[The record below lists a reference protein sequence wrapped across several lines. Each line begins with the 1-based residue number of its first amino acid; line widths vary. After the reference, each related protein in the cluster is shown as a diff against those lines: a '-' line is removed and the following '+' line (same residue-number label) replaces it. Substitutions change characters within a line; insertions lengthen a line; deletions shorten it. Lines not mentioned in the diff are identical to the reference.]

1 MNKSDIRN
9 EYIKIRKKKF
19 NPLKNISFKLIKS
32 FIFKNKKKPTIGG
45 YFPVSY
51 EIDCLK
57 ILKKLEEEK
66 IRISLPIIQNNNEM
80 EFHKFSFK
88 NPMNINKYGIPEPF
102 KNKVISPDILFVPL
116 VAFDRDLFRIGYGGG
131 YYDRYLAKLKKKKFF
146 ISIGLAF
153 SFQKVKKI
161 PLNNFDKKLDIVITE
176 KQFYK

>member
-9 EYIKIRKKKF
+9 KYLKIRKKKF
-19 NPLKNISFKLIKS
+19 NLQKNISFNLIKN

-80 EFHKFSFK
+80 EFHKYSFK

-116 VAFDRDLFRIGYGGG
+116 VAFDKNLFRIGYGGG
-131 YYDRYLAKLKKKKFF
+131 YYDRYLAKLKKKKIF

-153 SFQKVKKI
+153 SFQKVEKI
-161 PLNNFDKKLDIVITE
+161 PLNSFDKKLDIVITE

>member
-19 NPLKNISFKLIKS
+19 NPLKNISFKLIKN

-80 EFHKFSFK
+80 EFHKYSFK

>member
-9 EYIKIRKKKF
+9 KYIKIRKKKF
-19 NPLKNISFKLIKS
+19 NPLKNISFNLIKS
-32 FIFKNKKKPTIGG
+32 FIFKNKKNPTIGG
-45 YFPVSY
+45 YFPVRY

-57 ILKKLEEEK
+57 ILKKLEEK
-66 IRISLPIIQNNNEM
+66 KMRISLPIIQNNNEM
-80 EFHKFSFK
+80 EFHKYSFK

>member
-9 EYIKIRKKKF
+9 KYLKIRKKKF
-19 NPLKNISFKLIKS
+19 NLRKNISFNLIKN
-32 FIFKNKKKPTIGG
+32 FIFKNKKKPIIGG

-66 IRISLPIIQNNNEM
+66 IRISLPIIQKNNEM
-80 EFHKFSFK
+80 EFHKHSFK

-102 KNKVISPDILFVPL
+102 KNKVILPDILFVPL

-176 KQFYK
+176 KQIYK

>member
-1 MNKSDIRN
+1 
-9 EYIKIRKKKF
+9 
-19 NPLKNISFKLIKS
+19 
-32 FIFKNKKKPTIGG
+32 
-45 YFPVSY
+45 
-51 EIDCLK
+51 
-57 ILKKLEEEK
+57 
-66 IRISLPIIQNNNEM
+66 M

>member
-80 EFHKFSFK
+80 EFHKYSFK

-153 SFQKVKKI
+153 SFQKVEKI

>member
-80 EFHKFSFK
+80 EFHKYSFK